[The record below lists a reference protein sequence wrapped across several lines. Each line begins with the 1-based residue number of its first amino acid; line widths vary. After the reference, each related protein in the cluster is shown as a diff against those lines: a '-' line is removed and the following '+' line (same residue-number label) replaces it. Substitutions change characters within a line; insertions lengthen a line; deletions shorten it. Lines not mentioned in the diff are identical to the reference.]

1 VLPVADA
8 RGMSRT
14 TLRQPLGETLD
25 AEIGRVLALK
35 RLGARLTQESLAEAA
50 GVSQST
56 IAKIERGSRT
66 TTVAT
71 LEAVFAALQ
80 VRLHV
85 SAEPLD
91 AIVDVAIA
99 DLEAVPWPDRVE
111 RSGLGL
117 LHRRLV
123 ATQVRHVF
131 TGAAAAL
138 LHGVPLPVGIIDLT
152 IEPAEMD
159 AFWSAA
165 LARRRVERW
174 LERFG
179 DYSAFVPMHPREQ
192 GPARWRT
199 SDAELRVEFV
209 DVLPESI
216 RLIVPTEAG
225 EEIYEAVP
233 MTEIELDDQAAGR
246 MLRRY
251 QERRAAQSPS

>member
-1 VLPVADA
+1 
-8 RGMSRT
+8 MQRT
-14 TLRQPLGETLD
+14 HLSKTVGETLGR
-25 AEIGRVLALK
+25 EIGQVLVQK
-35 RLGARLTQESLAEAA
+35 RLAARLTQESLAEAA

-71 LEAVFAALQ
+71 LEAIFAALT

-91 AIVDVAIA
+91 AVVDVAIA
-99 DLEAVPWPDRVE
+99 DLEAVPWADRIE
-111 RSGLGL
+111 RCGLGL
-117 LHRRLV
+117 LHRRLS
-123 ATQVRHVF
+123 ATHVRHVF

-138 LHGVPLPVGIIDLT
+138 LHGVPLPVAIIDLT
-152 IEPAEMD
+152 VELASMD

-199 SDAELRVEFV
+199 SDGELRVEFV
-209 DVLPESI
+209 DVLPEAI
-216 RLIVPTEAG
+216 RLVVQADDG

-251 QERRAAQSPS
+251 QERRSAQSPS